1 MKALAIGVLA
11 VALFGAF
18 VGAPSCFAAEE
29 EPIDGG
35 TTDNS
40 VRHASPV
47 VISSRDI
54 SSFQLRFE
62 FGDAHWDDGLRV
74 KYPSG
79 NYDFRLEK
87 RSDGAQCHVEY
98 GTEADTRTVDFAT
111 DESALSRLDEL
122 LKAHDVAQI
131 DGHAK
136 YNSALGDNMR
146 LDVLYESGEKIF
158 AIGEGGA
165 SVLPDSRY
173 YQPEWF
179 IDFFRALAHEHG
191 QGDPLGPRLKRCGY
205 KEGGGMEG
213 RFYELELSL
222 QKDGS
227 ARLTVD
233 FLPHNGAESQWREY
247 DLPGETLDE
256 LEAMLNRGDLADWG
270 NAPMSEIQAL
280 DADTASVSFSY
291 ANGHGVTLADTHD
304 IPREGFAVMKKVKEF
319 LEALDT
325 DAPGKK

>member
-1 MKALAIGVLA
+1 MKAWAIGVLA
-11 VALFGAF
+11 AALFGAF
-18 VGAPSCFAAEE
+18 VRTPVCFAAEE

-40 VRHASPV
+40 VRRASPV

-54 SSFQLRFE
+54 SSFRLRFE

-74 KYPSG
+74 KYPPG
-79 NYDFRLEK
+79 LYDFRLEK
-87 RSDGAQCHVEY
+87 TAQSVQCHIEY
-98 GTEADTRTVDFAT
+98 GTEEAARAADFTV
-111 DESALSRLDEL
+111 DESALAQLDEL

-136 YNSALGDNMR
+136 YNSALGGNMR
-146 LDVLYESGEKIF
+146 LDVRYESGEKIF
-158 AIGEGGA
+158 AVGEGGA
-165 SVLPDSRY
+165 SVVPDSRY
-173 YQPEWF
+173 YQEEWF
-179 IDFFRALAHEHG
+179 IDFFRALGHEYG
-191 QGDPLGPRLKRCGY
+191 QGDPLGPRLRRCGY

-233 FLPHNGAESQWREY
+233 FLPRNGAESQWREY

-256 LEAMLNRGDLADWG
+256 LEALLNRGDLADWG

-280 DADTASVSFSY
+280 DADTASVSFGY
-291 ANGHGVTLADTHD
+291 ANGQEVSFADD
-304 IPREGFAVMKKVKEF
+304 RAIPREGFAVMKKVKEF

-325 DAPGKK
+325 DAPKK